1 MTLHES
7 VVVSLQFDKNNGDGC
22 FEDYDVQVYEDD
34 DDNDLYLISGK
45 NTMML
50 MMAMMMIIRI

>member
-1 MTLHES
+1 MR
-7 VVVSLQFDKNNGDGC
+7 VVASLQFDKNNGDGC
-22 FEDYDVQVYEDD
+22 FKDYHVQVYEDD

-45 NTMML
+45 KTMMM

>member
-1 MTLHES
+1 MR
-7 VVVSLQFDKNNGDGC
+7 VVASLQFDKNNGDGC
-22 FEDYDVQVYEDD
+22 LEDYDVQVYEDD

-45 NTMML
+45 NTMMI

>member
-1 MTLHES
+1 MR
-7 VVVSLQFDKNNGDGC
+7 VVASLQFDKNNGDGC

-34 DDNDLYLISGK
+34 GDNDLYLISGK
-45 NTMML
+45 MTMMM

>member
-1 MTLHES
+1 MR
-7 VVVSLQFDKNNGDGC
+7 VVASLQFDKNNGDGC
-22 FEDYDVQVYEDD
+22 FEDYDVQVYEND

-45 NTMML
+45 NTMMM

>member
-1 MTLHES
+1 MR
-7 VVVSLQFDKNNGDGC
+7 VVASLQFDKNNGDGC

-45 NTMML
+45 KTMMM